1 MSKMVLCVKFSIL
14 NILTIDGVVHE
25 VPVGV
30 EFGESGGG
38 VTMTVGLQY
47 TSGYCRSRHHLL
59 VVLGGALE
67 GLPQV

>member
-1 MSKMVLCVKFSIL
+1 M
-14 NILTIDGVVHE
+14 HE